1 MPHASL
7 RESER
12 ALAATSREA
21 AAPSAAR
28 PHTRWLPAIAVG
40 VTAVA
45 FGLYYSTLLPGL
57 DLGDTAAFQDA
68 GGAREASPRQGYPL
82 YFAVGNLVVWAAGGE
97 PAFGM
102 NLASAICGALA
113 CGVVA
118 WLAGL
123 LTASSAAAV
132 FTGLLL
138 ASSYTFWSQAVI
150 AEVYALHVLLLGASL
165 VALVRWSSRPTLRGL
180 AAFLAV
186 YALGFGNHLMMIL
199 LAPAAVLCLVLTAGP
214 RILVS
219 GRVVGL
225 AVLMAALGALQ
236 YGWNFLYLWSLPY
249 PPESLAQA
257 LRIFWFDVTKADWRE
272 SLVLGVDEYGFSE
285 RGPMYLFDLRQQIG
299 ITGIVLSIVG
309 FGTIAIGR
317 PRLAAVLVTGYLTA
331 LFFAITYNV
340 GDVHV
345 FLLPSHL
352 FVILAAGCG
361 VAGVMR
367 VVQRV
372 VPWRTATVAAAATL
386 VAFPVWRTVDTYPA
400 VDRSSDDRP
409 VEAVARLISGIH
421 PERTL
426 LFADLNWQLQNGLDY
441 HVRHRRPELNV
452 MRAGNRVLTL
462 PLLIDENRQHG
473 REIVLTRESKSLLEA
488 AYGDLYA
495 VRRAPDVATAPI
507 GDPLKAL
514 GPGTPYVLAVLAPP
528 SGVALDAA
536 EVDAAAATLTAG
548 RTEDLPKDV
557 YMVMAGLAG
566 EAPALVRSEARPFR
580 VDLRLA
586 DHALTIR
593 MDSWLT
599 IDTMRRAGFGHVIVN
614 RRHVLTLER
623 GLSFVALDD
632 RGRRMMRTYAGGLFA
647 PEPRYRI
654 PPLGEM

>member
-1 MPHASL
+1 MPRASL
-7 RESER
+7 GESER
-12 ALAATSREA
+12 LVAAPREA
-21 AAPSAAR
+21 APQSGAN
-28 PHTRWLPAIAVG
+28 PHTRWLAAIAFG
-40 VTAVA
+40 VSVVA

-68 GGAREASPRQGYPL
+68 GGSREASPRQGYPL

-113 CGVVA
+113 CGIVA
-118 WLAGL
+118 WLAGW
-123 LTASSAAAV
+123 LTASRAAAL

-165 VALVRWSSRPTLRGL
+165 MALVRWSSRPTLRGL
-180 AAFLAV
+180 ATFLAV

-199 LAPAAVLCLVLTAGP
+199 LAPAAILCLVLTAGP
-214 RILVS
+214 RILVN

-236 YGWNFLYLWSLPY
+236 YAWNFLYLWSLPY

-299 ITGIVLSIVG
+299 ITGIVLSVVG
-309 FGTIAIGR
+309 LGTVAIGR

-331 LFFAITYNV
+331 VFFAITYNV

-352 FVILAAGCG
+352 FLILAAGCG
-361 VAGVMR
+361 AAGVMQL
-367 VVQRV
+367 VQRV
-372 VPWRTATVAAAATL
+372 ARSRAATVAVTLGL

-409 VEAVARLISGIH
+409 LEAVTRLTSEID

-452 MRAGNRVLTL
+452 MRAGSRVLTL
-462 PLLIDENRQHG
+462 PLLIDENREHG

-488 AYGDLYA
+488 AYGDLYVVQREPDA
-495 VRRAPDVATAPI
+495 EVAPLA
-507 GDPLKAL
+507 GPLKAL
-514 GPGTPYVLAVLAPP
+514 APGTPYVLAVLAPP
-528 SGVALDAA
+528 SGMGLDPA
-536 EVDAAAATLTAG
+536 EVHAAAAALTAG
-548 RTEDLPKDV
+548 TTGDLPEDV

-566 EAPALVRSEARPFR
+566 EAPVLVRGEARPFR
-580 VDLRLA
+580 ADLRLA
-586 DHALTIR
+586 DHSVTIR

-623 GLSFVALDD
+623 GLSFVALDH

-654 PPLGEM
+654 PPLGGT